1 VVAFASCLTRVLAPD
16 PPDAPRL
23 PDVLAS
29 AGFAARSPDALA
41 SACCG
46 MPFASKGLVDA
57 AREAGTRALDAL
69 WLASDEGRLPIVT
82 DASPCA
88 GTLQDRARLDGRPL
102 RILDFP
108 SFWAAEGLA
117 RRPPARR
124 LARAILHPTCT
135 LVKNGGLADLLTVA
149 RACAD
154 EVIVPAAAE
163 CCGFAGDKGFL
174 VPELTEAA
182 TRREAAEVRE
192 ALANGNGGLYSTCR
206 TCEIGMTRAVG
217 RPYRSLVQLVAET
230 MR

>member
-1 VVAFASCLTRVLAPD
+1 
-16 PPDAPRL
+16 
-23 PDVLAS
+23 
-29 AGFAARSPDALA
+29 
-41 SACCG
+41 
-46 MPFASKGLVDA
+46 MPFASKGLLDA
-57 AREAGTRALDAL
+57 SREAGTRALDAL

-154 EVIVPAAAE
+154 EVILPAAAE